1 MAPDFGGCGRE
12 REHAFRILERR
23 FTIIPAASKMHPMRQ
38 PRSMHQIKDEEDLR
52 RIRNDDPD
60 FSGTLAKGLLILQ
73 SFVRDPRAHANSEF
87 AERLHL
93 PRSTVSRLCRSL
105 QALGYLDHDDRLDR
119 YFIGP
124 AAVALGYPYVIN
136 TPLLTQLRPA
146 MQSLADRFEGAVSVG
161 VTMDL
166 DVVYV
171 ETCAHEHGTL
181 KRPGVGAVRGIVET
195 AMGRAWLAQLTA
207 TERTRFL
214 ARAKRERADEY
225 TRSTEGLKDSLANYA
240 KRGYAINLGDA
251 GLGVLAVG
259 VASNIRYGPRKL
271 LFNCA
276 VPGYRAKAADLLKVI
291 GPTLVQLVNMA
302 DRQVGLR

>member
-1 MAPDFGGCGRE
+1 M
-12 REHAFRILERR
+12 
-23 FTIIPAASKMHPMRQ
+23 
-38 PRSMHQIKDEEDLR
+38 
-52 RIRNDDPD
+52 
-60 FSGTLAKGLLILQ
+60 ILQ
-73 SFVRDPRAHANSEF
+73 CFVRDPRAHANSEF
-87 AERLHL
+87 ADRLGL

-105 QALGYLDHDDRLDR
+105 QALGFLDHDERLDR

-124 AAVALGYPYVIN
+124 AAVTLGYPYVIN
-136 TPLLTQLRPA
+136 TPLLAQLRPA
-146 MQSLADRFEGAVSVG
+146 LQSTADRFEGAVSVG
-161 VTMDL
+161 VAMDL

-195 AMGRAWLAQLTA
+195 AMGRAWLAQRTVA
-207 TERTRFL
+207 ERTRFL
-214 ARAKRERADEY
+214 ARTKQARPAEY
-225 TRSTEGLKDSLANYA
+225 ARSSQGLKDSLAHHG
-240 KRGYAINLGDA
+240 KRGFAINMGDA

-259 VASNIRYGPRKL
+259 VASNIRYGSRRL

-276 VPGYRAKAADLLKVI
+276 VPGYRAKPSDLLETI

>member
-1 MAPDFGGCGRE
+1 MTENC
-12 REHAFRILERR
+12 L
-23 FTIIPAASKMHPMRQ
+23 MRQ
-38 PRSMHQIKDEEDLR
+38 ARPVHQLKDNQDLR
-52 RIRNDDPD
+52 RVREDDPN
-60 FSGTLAKGLLILQ
+60 FSGTLAKGLMILQ

-87 AERLHL
+87 AERLGL
-93 PRSTVSRLCRSL
+93 PRPTVSRLCRSL
-105 QALGYLDHDDRLDR
+105 QALGFLDHDDRLDR

-124 AAVALGYPYVIN
+124 AAVTLGYPYVIN
-136 TPLLTQLRPA
+136 TPLLAELRPA
-146 MQSLADRFEGAVSVG
+146 LQSTADRFEGAVSVG
-161 VTMDL
+161 VAMDL

-181 KRPGVGAVRGIVET
+181 KRPGVGAVRGIAET

-207 TERTRFL
+207 AERNRFL
-214 ARAKRERADEY
+214 ARARQERADEY
-225 TRSTEGLKDSLANYA
+225 TRSTQGLKDSLANYG
-240 KRGYAINLGDA
+240 KRGFAINMGDA

-259 VASNIRYGPRKL
+259 VASNIRYGSRRL

-276 VPGYRAKAADLLKVI
+276 VPGYRAKPADLLKTI

>member
-1 MAPDFGGCGRE
+1 MTA
-12 REHAFRILERR
+12 
-23 FTIIPAASKMHPMRQ
+23 MRQ
-38 PRSMHQIKDEEDLR
+38 PRPVHQIKDQKDLQR
-52 RIRNDDPD
+52 VRDTDPD
-60 FSGTLAKGLLILQ
+60 FSGTLAKGLMILQ

-87 AERLHL
+87 AERLGL
-93 PRSTVSRLCRSL
+93 PRPTVSRLCRSL

-136 TPLLTQLRPA
+136 TPLITQLRPA
-146 MQSLADRFEGAVSVG
+146 MQNLADRFEGAVSVG

-195 AMGRAWLAQLTA
+195 AMGRAWLAQLTPA
-207 TERTRFL
+207 ERNRFL
-214 ARAKRERADEY
+214 ARARQERPDEY
-225 TRSTEGLKDSLANYA
+225 ERSTEGLKDSIANYA
-240 KRGYAINLGDA
+240 KRGFSVNFGDA

-259 VASNIRYGPRKL
+259 VASNIRYGPRRL

-276 VPGYRAKAADLLKVI
+276 IPGYRARPDDLRKTI
-291 GPTLVQLVNMA
+291 GPSLVQLVNMA